1 MTALTVR
8 QPTSLFRKALGLMAV
23 TLSLFIGTVLILVIR
38 ADIQVQRHELQ
49 TKADLVARLQAA
61 ALAPV
66 LWDENEPAA
75 VATVKGG
82 ETDEAFQAAWV
93 TDAHGK
99 TTIKV
104 GEPIAPAES
113 IVGRSNIVMS
123 DRGKTQAL
131 GTLMVQ
137 YHLGEIERR
146 QVSKIVDGLL
156 IGSGLLAGVLLT
168 VFLILRMILE
178 PLQSMTVAMRDL
190 AGGHLNVSIPAFGR
204 RDEVGQMAA
213 AVSIFKENALKVREL
228 EQERAE
234 SVRRAHQQ
242 KLADM
247 DRVVDTFRTKVGS
260 AITTLGQSAH
270 LMKDTA
276 EAMSGSVSEANR
288 LSTLV
293 ASASNTASESV
304 QVVAASAQELS
315 TSVQEISSQ
324 AAASS
329 QLASAGVSDMASA
342 NEQIATLAH
351 AVDGI
356 SQVVK
361 LINDIAERT
370 NLLALNATIE
380 ASRAGDAGRGFA
392 VVATEVKSLA
402 NQTARATSQII
413 SQIGL
418 VQSGTQSAITA
429 IGAIQQ
435 VIDGLEQR
443 ATQIAA
449 AVEQQG
455 AATQEIAGSADRAAS
470 GTRDVSTNIV
480 CVMDTVGETG
490 EAAHRVLEAANDVTN
505 QTAVVNAAIEQ
516 FIMEI
521 KISA

>member
-1 MTALTVR
+1 
-8 QPTSLFRKALGLMAV
+8 
-23 TLSLFIGTVLILVIR
+23 
-38 ADIQVQRHELQ
+38 
-49 TKADLVARLQAA
+49 
-61 ALAPV
+61 
-66 LWDENEPAA
+66 
-75 VATVKGG
+75 
-82 ETDEAFQAAWV
+82 
-93 TDAHGK
+93 
-99 TTIKV
+99 
-104 GEPIAPAES
+104 
-113 IVGRSNIVMS
+113 
-123 DRGKTQAL
+123 
-131 GTLMVQ
+131 
-137 YHLGEIERR
+137 
-146 QVSKIVDGLL
+146 
-156 IGSGLLAGVLLT
+156 
-168 VFLILRMILE
+168 
-178 PLQSMTVAMRDL
+178 
-190 AGGHLNVSIPAFGR
+190 
-204 RDEVGQMAA
+204 
-213 AVSIFKENALKVREL
+213 
-228 EQERAE
+228 
-234 SVRRAHQQ
+234 
-242 KLADM
+242 
-247 DRVVDTFRTKVGS
+247 
-260 AITTLGQSAH
+260 
-270 LMKDTA
+270 MKDTA